1 MWDRGLERIY
11 NSSQI
16 GQVIRYSADMQ
27 NHFHSCNHAFINS
40 IMLLFT
46 TAVKYV
52 LNE

>member
-16 GQVIRYSADMQ
+16 GQVIGYSADMQ
-27 NHFHSCNHAFINS
+27 THSCNHAFINS

-46 TAVKYV
+46 TAVKEV